1 MHCARF
7 LESDDARPTHARD
20 RLLLAASALCV
31 ALVEIRTH
39 ETGDSYYRFLDWNR
53 ARVGP
58 ARPRDRRP
66 RARRGDD
73 VVVTALLVL
82 WLLFPNAVPA

>member
-1 MHCARF
+1 MPGRRTLAIV
-7 LESDDARPTHARD
+7 S
-20 RLLLAASALCV
+20 LLAASALCV

-39 ETGDSYYRFLDWNR
+39 ETGDSYYRFLDWNLVL
-53 ARVGP
+53 AWVP
-58 ARPRDRRP
+58 LVLAIAAYA

-82 WLLFPNAVPA
+82 WLLFFPTRRTC